1 MSHTLSTQ
9 ADLAGLAQ
17 QMLDYAQEAGADAAD
32 TMVVQ
37 GVSQTVTLR
46 NGTLEQ
52 AERSEGTE
60 IGLRVIIGQRQA
72 CVSAADL
79 RPDMLRD
86 MATRAVTMARLA
98 PEDPTAGLAD
108 PDQLSPKRD
117 ATELELSDDSAA
129 PLPAEM
135 EEEARRAEA
144 AARAISGI
152 TQVQSANAGY
162 GHRNIFLAA
171 SNGFSGGYARS
182 DYGLSCVAISGEGT
196 GMERDYF
203 GDGRIFRS
211 DLIAPEDIGREAGLR
226 AAARAGA
233 RKPKTGRYPVL
244 FDERVSSTLIGHVL
258 AAINGSAIARGSSWL
273 RDAMG
278 EAVLPRG
285 FDLLEDP
292 LRKRAGGSRPF
303 DAEGLEA
310 RKRAFVSDGH
320 LASWVLDLATAR
332 KLGMESTANAA
343 RGLTSPPSPSVGNLA
358 LLGPQMPRAALLQ
371 EMGTGLLV
379 TALIGSSI
387 NPTTGDYSRGAS
399 GFWVQ
404 NGEITYAVNECTIAG
419 NLREMLAGLRAADDA
434 RPHLSRVIPSLLVQ
448 EMTLAG
454 A

>member
-1 MSHTLSTQ
+1 MSHLLSTQ

-17 QMLDYAQEAGADAAD
+17 QILDYAKDAGAVAAD
-32 TMVVQ
+32 AMVVQ

-60 IGLRVIIGQRQA
+60 IGLRVLIDQRQA

-79 RPDMLRD
+79 RPEMLRE
-86 MATRAVTMARLA
+86 MAARAVTMARLA
-98 PEDPTAGLAD
+98 PEDPTVGLAD
-108 PDQLSPKRD
+108 QAQLAPKRD
-117 ATELELSDDSAA
+117 AAELELSDDGTA

-144 AARAISGI
+144 AARAIAGI
-152 TQVQSANAGY
+152 TQVQSSNAGY

-171 SNGFSGGYARS
+171 SNGFAGGYARS

-196 GMERDYF
+196 SMERDYF

-233 RKPKTGRYPVL
+233 RKPQTGRYPVL

-278 EAVLPRG
+278 DLVLPRG

-292 LRKRAGGSRPF
+292 LRKRTGGSRPF
-303 DAEGLEA
+303 DAEGLQA
-310 RKRAFVSDGH
+310 RPRAFVSDGR

-332 KLGMESTANAA
+332 KLGMDSTANAA

-358 LLGPQMPRAALLQ
+358 LIGPQSSRAALLQ

-404 NGEITYAVNECTIAG
+404 NGEITHAVNECTIAG
-419 NLREMLAGLRAADDA
+419 NLREMLVGVRAADDA
-434 RPHLSRVIPSLLVQ
+434 RPHLSRVIPSLLVE
-448 EMTLAG
+448 EMTIAG